1 MNCTFSAIYEK
12 LTNALLSISTSP
24 FDSRRRSCSS
34 GKSGKNESRACA
46 KFQKRM
52 TVSLAGD
59 DISASMAVPEFYTII
74 DEVSENGI
82 EEGDR
87 SVEKL
92 LHLSNSSDME
102 DAGSDSEP
110 DDANF
115 FMSVLKLGFYREA
128 ISYLSFT
135 RQVSPESDGSYIG
148 MTTGSDTFDLSP
160 QSASPHDE
168 SLHVMKHSQIELD
181 LSSSHLQTIRPEVQ
195 QYSHTQ
201 ILSIAIILCPLWFV
215 ANCCYK
221 YALLY
226 TSVANS
232 TVISNLSGGFTL
244 LFSWLYGVEKITCRK
259 ILGLSIC
266 FLGLAALAVSDS
278 NQPTDQSTDS
288 SNSMNYNVRQ
298 NIFGDIMAVLGA
310 VGYGLYTTIL
320 RVKVADDE
328 SASMQLL
335 LGYMGL
341 VNAVLFSPAVLL
353 MVSKI
358 FTCTII
364 FKME

>member
-1 MNCTFSAIYEK
+1 MNCTFGAIYGK
-12 LTNALLSISTSP
+12 LADTLLLITTSSR
-24 FDSRRRSCSS
+24 DSRRHSCTS

-46 KFQKRM
+46 KIQKRM
-52 TVSLAGD
+52 TVSLAAD
-59 DISASMAVPEFYTII
+59 DIPTSVAVPEFYTII
-74 DEVSENGI
+74 DEGSENGI

-135 RQVSPESDGSYIG
+135 RQVSPGSEGSYIG
-148 MTTGSDTFDLSP
+148 MTADSDTFDLSP
-160 QSASPHDE
+160 QSASTHDG
-168 SLHVMKHSQIELD
+168 SIHAMKHSQIESD
-181 LSSSHLQTIRPEVQ
+181 LSRRHLQSMKPKVQ

-278 NQPTDQSTDS
+278 NQSTDQSTDS
-288 SNSMNYNVRQ
+288 NNTMDYTITQ

-341 VNAVLFSPAVLL
+341 VNAVLFSPAVFL

-358 FTCTII
+358 LIFT
-364 FKME
+364 FFL